1 MGPDARDD
9 ASFTHGPVHL
19 LRVPLEPLANPPRLA
34 VVRTP
39 KWSLATDAQRGHFEE
54 TITRLESAGATMKEV
69 SLPHLFDDAWDN
81 VMLILCRDAVKS
93 FASIES
99 RHRISLSPPLL
110 EVLDRGHRITPEQY
124 NRAREKRE
132 NYRRWFEAMF
142 ERHDAIITIPATGE
156 APQGLA
162 STGDASFNSLWTQ
175 AGLPAITVP
184 SGRGPRGLPLGTQV
198 VGRYRDDER
207 ALQVAAWME
216 STLGF
221 APGLAGG
228 EG

>member
-1 MGPDARDD
+1 
-9 ASFTHGPVHL
+9 
-19 LRVPLEPLANPPRLA
+19 
-34 VVRTP
+34 
-39 KWSLATDAQRGHFEE
+39 
-54 TITRLESAGATMKEV
+54 MKEV
-69 SLPHLFDDAWDN
+69 NLPHLFDDAWDN
-81 VMLILCRDAVKS
+81 AMVIMCRDAVKS

-110 EVLDRGHRITPEQY
+110 EVLDRGHRITTDQY

-142 ERHDAIITIPATGE
+142 ERHDAVVTLPATGE

-162 STGDASFNSLWTQ
+162 STGDAAFNSLWTQ

-207 ALQVAAWME
+207 ALQVAAWIE
-216 STLGF
+216 ATLAF
-221 APGLAGG
+221 EPGLAGG
-228 EG
+228 A